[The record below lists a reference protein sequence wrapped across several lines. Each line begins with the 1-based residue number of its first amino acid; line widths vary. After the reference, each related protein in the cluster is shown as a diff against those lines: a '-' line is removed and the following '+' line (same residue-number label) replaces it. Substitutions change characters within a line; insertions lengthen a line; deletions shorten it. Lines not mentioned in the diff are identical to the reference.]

1 MEKTLVIIKPGA
13 IQRGFVGEI
22 LKRFELKG
30 LQICGLKM
38 MQLTHELLNEHYIHL
53 ADKPFFKGIKDSMMI
68 TPVIV
73 CCIKGIDAVHIVHE
87 MAGATNGR
95 KAAFGTI
102 RGDMSIS
109 IQQNVIHT
117 SDSPETA
124 KAELKRFFKDEEIF
138 EYKLSNLDFI
148 YSPDELK

>member
-38 MQLTHELLNEHYIHL
+38 MQLTHELLNEHYVHL
-53 ADKPFFKGIKDSMMI
+53 ADKPFFNGIKDSMMI

-124 KAELKRFFKDEEIF
+124 TAELKRFFKDEEIF